1 MWLVSILQ
9 LSPQVFSETPVLPNM
24 QPFPW
29 INLYF
34 ILQDNHFT
42 ISPLASN
49 FQYSLPLSL
58 LSNDLGFYFTKQTE
72 AMRKAWL
79 YLPTD
84 NKSTFLL
91 VFVLL
96 YTAFPLTK
104 WISCPYAKETSPSS
118 SVICSIFFF
127 LPIPWLCFFNYSPSF
142 PSLASLFF
150 SSIHLISIQDIMSSY
165 LNKYIH

>member
-127 LPIPWLCFFNYSPSF
+127 AYSMTLLLQLFPILSFSCIIIFFLYT
-142 PSLASLFF
+142 
-150 SSIHLISIQDIMSSY
+150 
-165 LNKYIH
+165 LNQHPRYYEFLS